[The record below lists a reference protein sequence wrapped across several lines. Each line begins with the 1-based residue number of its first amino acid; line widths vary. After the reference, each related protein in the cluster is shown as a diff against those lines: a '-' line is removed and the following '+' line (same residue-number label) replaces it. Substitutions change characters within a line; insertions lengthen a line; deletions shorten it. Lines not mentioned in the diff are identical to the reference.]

1 MEVVLDSAVS
11 FIEKFQGW
19 EDSVNDILISSPE
32 ERSGLRSIFWLFD
45 SGMFISV
52 LGVSVIGVSPLV
64 LPTQVVG
71 VTVVIADFII
81 SDCVDQTLD

>member
-1 MEVVLDSAVS
+1 MEVVLNSAIS

-32 ERSGLRSIFWLFD
+32 ERSDLWSIFWLFD

-52 LGVSVIGVSPLV
+52 LWVSVICVSPLE

-71 VTVVIADFII
+71 VTVVVADFII
-81 SDCVDQTLD
+81 LDCVNQTLD

>member
-1 MEVVLDSAVS
+1 MEIVLNSAVS

-32 ERSGLRSIFWLFD
+32 ERSDLWSIFWLFD

-52 LGVSVIGVSPLV
+52 LWVSVICVSPLE

-71 VTVVIADFII
+71 VTVVVADFII
-81 SDCVDQTLD
+81 SDCVNQTLD

>member
-1 MEVVLDSAVS
+1 MEVVLNSAIS

-32 ERSGLRSIFWLFD
+32 ERSDLWSIFWLFD

-52 LGVSVIGVSPLV
+52 LWVSVICVSPLE

-71 VTVVIADFII
+71 VTVVVADFII
-81 SDCVDQTLD
+81 SDCVNQTLD

>member
-1 MEVVLDSAVS
+1 MEVVLNSAIS

-32 ERSGLRSIFWLFD
+32 ERSDLWSIFWLFD

-52 LGVSVIGVSPLV
+52 LWVSVICVSPLE
-64 LPTQVVG
+64 LPTQIVG
-71 VTVVIADFII
+71 VTVVVADFII
-81 SDCVDQTLD
+81 SDCVNQTLD

>member
-32 ERSGLRSIFWLFD
+32 ERSDLWSIFWLFD

-52 LGVSVIGVSPLV
+52 FWVSVICVSPLE

-71 VTVVIADFII
+71 VTVVVADFII